1 MYKDFLKPCF
11 DRIMAFFAIIITSPL
26 LIIISLII
34 IILNKSNP
42 FFIQERPGKNEKIFK
57 LIKFKTM
64 DDSKDSS
71 GQYLADH
78 LRINRFGNF
87 LRKSSMD
94 ELPELANILFGQM
107 SFVGP
112 RPLLIEYLPLYSDE
126 QKKRHE
132 CKPGIT
138 GLAQI
143 SGRNLLSWEE
153 KFQQDIKYVEAISF
167 KNDIVI
173 LIKTFGVLFK
183 TSHVNQSNNV
193 TMEKFKGN
201 H

>member
-11 DRIMAFFAIIITSPL
+11 DKLMALIAIIMLSPL
-26 LIIISLII
+26 LIIISLT
-34 IILNKSNP
+34 ILVLNQSNP
-42 FFIQERPGKNEKIFK
+42 FFIQERPGKNAKIFK

-64 DDSKDSS
+64 NDSKDIM
-71 GQYLADH
+71 GKYLEDH
-78 LRINRFGNF
+78 LRINKFGSF
-87 LRKSSMD
+87 LRKSSLD
-94 ELPELANILFGQM
+94 ELPELVNVLLGQM

-138 GLAQI
+138 GLAQV
-143 SGRNLLSWEE
+143 SGRNLLSWDE
-153 KFQQDIKYVEAISF
+153 KFKQDIKYVENISF
-167 KNDIVI
+167 KNDLFI

-183 TSHVNQSNNV
+183 TAHVNQSETI

-201 H
+201 N

>member
-11 DRIMAFFAIIITSPL
+11 DRIVAFVAIIILSPL
-26 LIIISLII
+26 LIIISLIL

-71 GQYLADH
+71 GQYLEDH
-78 LRINRFGNF
+78 LRISRFGNF

-94 ELPELANILFGQM
+94 ELPELMNVLFGHM

-112 RPLLIEYLPLYSDE
+112 RPLLIEYLSLYSDE
-126 QKKRHE
+126 QKKRHK

-153 KFQQDIKYVEAISF
+153 KFQQDIKYVENISF

-173 LIKTFGVLFK
+173 LTKTFGVLFK
-183 TSHVNQSNNV
+183 TSHVNQSENI

-201 H
+201 N